1 MDLLILVLIL
11 KNKPLFQSCGGHYC
25 LRPPFT
31 RTKPVRHC
39 EHPLLLPLFGI
50 KRTTKDH
57 GHFYTLTTLH
67 LVDDQS
73 CDIYIYIYIYI
84 TYWSLVLYTIDRIG
98 ERHLN
103 LVVDSRSFLNSTGL
117 FSALLPP
124 FPLLSF
130 FSPSSPPLLPL
141 FSPSCSSYIR
151 FTSNASFSSFIHFF
165 CSLTVSCVFQQIIHH
180 G

>member
-73 CDIYIYIYIYI
+73 CDIYILHIGLLYYTQLTEQAKGISIWQS
-84 TYWSLVLYTIDRIG
+84 TVAPSLTQPGYSVL
-98 ERHLN
+98 
-103 LVVDSRSFLNSTGL
+103 F
-117 FSALLPP
+117 F
-124 FPLLSF
+124 LLSLSF
-130 FSPSSPPLLPL
+130 PSSLHLLPL